1 MMARIGTRKLHY
13 LIKPSLDKVGIK
25 CGRDRLFA
33 ILKYEGLLVKKKR
46 NYMRTTNSYHRFRKH
61 PNLIKDIEIKR
72 AEQVWVSDI
81 TYIRTTEGFMYL
93 SLITDAYSKKVVG
106 HKLSDNLKTINCI
119 CALKMAI
126 KNRKYPARSLI
137 HHSDRG
143 LQYCSPDYTDI
154 LDSNH
159 IDISMTTKH
168 DPYENAVAERI
179 NGTLKNEFDLGDRLP
194 DQKHAEREINKTI
207 WIYNNIRPHD
217 SCNKLTPIQ
226 AHAKENYKLK
236 KWPMRFKKKQQEN
249 NLTLNQLCHT

>member
-1 MMARIGTRKLHY
+1 
-13 LIKPSLDKVGIK
+13 
-25 CGRDRLFA
+25 
-33 ILKYEGLLVKKKR
+33 
-46 NYMRTTNSYHRFRKH
+46 
-61 PNLIKDIEIKR
+61 
-72 AEQVWVSDI
+72 
-81 TYIRTTEGFMYL
+81 
-93 SLITDAYSKKVVG
+93 
-106 HKLSDNLKTINCI
+106 
-119 CALKMAI
+119 MAI
-126 KNRKYPARSLI
+126 KNRKYPERSLI

-143 LQYCSPDYTDI
+143 LQYCCPDYTDV

-194 DQKHAEREINKTI
+194 DQKHAEREINKSI

-226 AHAKENYKLK
+226 AHTKENYKLK

-249 NLTLNQLCHT
+249 NLSLIQLCHT